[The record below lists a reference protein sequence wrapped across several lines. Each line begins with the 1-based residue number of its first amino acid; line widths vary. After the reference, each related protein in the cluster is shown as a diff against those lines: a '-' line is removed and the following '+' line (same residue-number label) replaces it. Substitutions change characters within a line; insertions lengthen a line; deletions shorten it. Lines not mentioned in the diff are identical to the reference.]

1 MFSFQFSLVSF
12 LFSNF
17 SFLVSVFSFQCP
29 KAEKLSLPRGS
40 NLQPES
46 FAHSFSSTKQPSA
59 STENPDISFVTGS
72 SPSTSP
78 STSARAS
85 APTAKVGS
93 GEEEEEKPETSSASS
108 AIRFGDRRRK
118 KRQAAAGERR
128 KRQLARE
135 EEEECVNNFCEDE
148 QVGTLSLTEESNVY
162 PTTLAGFVFW
172 RLIQFFSLQNYWQ
185 WRDFFY
191 ISQTNISLLQNYP
204 GSEVLSAL
212 TQHPAMSGG
221 LFHQLFDTQCKVNGH
236 QSWEEEKPRFF
247 RLLTKCLVFDHLWL
261 RSRGDINSAS
271 RATVPRWKWM

>member
-93 GEEEEEKPETSSASS
+93 GEEEEQKPETSSASS

-118 KRQAAAGERR
+118 KRHAAAAGERR
-128 KRQLARE
+128 KRQLAREEEQEQE

-148 QVGTLSLTEESNVY
+148 QVGSLSFTEESNVY
-162 PTTLAGFVFW
+162 LASELLAMKRFLLHFPNQYFSSSELPRQRSAFSVDPAPGNVW
-172 RLIQFFSLQNYWQ
+172 R
-185 WRDFFY
+185 
-191 ISQTNISLLQNYP
+191 
-204 GSEVLSAL
+204 AL
-212 TQHPAMSGG
+212 PPA
-221 LFHQLFDTQCKVNGH
+221 F
-236 QSWEEEKPRFF
+236 
-247 RLLTKCLVFDHLWL
+247 
-261 RSRGDINSAS
+261 
-271 RATVPRWKWM
+271 

>member
-78 STSARAS
+78 STSVRAS

-93 GEEEEEKPETSSASS
+93 GEEEEQKPETSSASS

-135 EEEECVNNFCEDE
+135 EEEEEECINNFCEGE
-148 QVGTLSLTEESNVY
+148 QVGRRIKCLSNY
-162 PTTLAGFVFW
+162 
-172 RLIQFFSLQNYWQ
+172 FSW
-185 WRDFFY
+185 
-191 ISQTNISLLQNYP
+191 I
-204 GSEVLSAL
+204 
-212 TQHPAMSGG
+212 
-221 LFHQLFDTQCKVNGH
+221 
-236 QSWEEEKPRFF
+236 
-247 RLLTKCLVFDHLWL
+247 RLLALNPIFLTLELLAMKRFLLYFP
-261 RSRGDINSAS
+261 N
-271 RATVPRWKWM
+271 